1 MTASPGDQV
10 MKNGTGLVTN
20 TYDGSGMRTK
30 KVALTARPPT
40 TSIAGPTRSWS
51 TPRMTGSIPTIS
63 TPGASRSPRSPVTS
77 RPSTTATTW
86 VQTRATTDQN
96 GKISGLCK
104 YDAWGKLEST
114 NEYDEG
120 VINGEFE
127 LATIAGQVLNWV
139 PGDSD
144 CAYVAN
150 DGQNGS
156 HALKISRTAGSS
168 YWVLPNVFASPDTD
182 YELSGYFYSGN
193 EASVSAKAQLVYYDM
208 NGSVLGTDETELL
221 GYSSGWKQFTLTSH
235 SPATAAYMEIRL
247 TQGSDGWDGG
257 LLRWGQTEDSGVG
270 REV

>member
-1 MTASPGDQV
+1 M
-10 MKNGTGLVTN
+10 
-20 TYDGSGMRTK
+20 
-30 KVALTARPPT
+30 
-40 TSIAGPTRSWS
+40 
-51 TPRMTGSIPTIS
+51 
-63 TPGASRSPRSPVTS
+63 
-77 RPSTTATTW
+77 
-86 VQTRATTDQN
+86 
-96 GKISGLCK
+96 CK

-127 LATIAGQVLNWV
+127 LATTSGQILNWV
-139 PGDSD
+139 PGDGD

-208 NGSVLGTDETELL
+208 NGSVLGTDETALL
-221 GYSSGWKQFTLTSH
+221 GYSSGWKQFTLASH
-235 SPATAAYMEIRL
+235 SPVTAAYLEIRL
-247 TQGSDGWDGG
+247 TQGSTAGMVVYFDGVKLKIPG
-257 LLRWGQTEDSGVG
+257 LAGKYDFTGKKEDEECGLKYFGARFYDEEVG
-270 REV
+270 RFITKDSFTYLPNDNRFLENLVDSIEDVLRDRI